1 MSSSSSDDE
10 TPWFIDTLVE
20 VTAVDSY
27 KVLLPF
33 ARKNKW
39 VYFFGVLS
47 LLTVDAFQLMIPEVL
62 RRVTDRLQANTL
74 DARSLLQYALFT
86 VFIGVMIMLFRY
98 AWRILIINASRRLE
112 YEMRNELFNH
122 LLSLST
128 SYYNR
133 KRTGD
138 LMAHATND
146 IQAVR
151 MAASAGVI
159 TLTDALFLNIAAI
172 TMMLLT
178 TDVRLTL
185 MALIPMPIL
194 AFTIYTFGSVI
205 GEQFKIVQGAFSSL
219 TENVQENISGMRV
232 IKSFA
237 REKDEIN
244 RFDVTNQD
252 LFKKNMKLALIFGSY
267 HPGIQFISGISYVIT
282 LVYGTGLVL
291 NRTIS
296 LGDFVAFNA
305 YLASLVWSVPV
316 IGFVINILQRG
327 AASLTRINLVMAE
340 KPEINEPVKPL
351 PLEDFQGQ
359 VRFDKVSFRY
369 PGSNE
374 DAIHHFSMALPSG
387 SSLGIMGKTGSGK
400 STIPALL
407 LRLYDP
413 TDGVI
418 TVDDKPL
425 HQLSLT
431 DLRKHIGY
439 VEQNSFIFST
449 SIAENIA
456 FGAASASREEIQEAA
471 KLAGLH
477 GDILQFPKGYDT
489 VVGERGVTLSGGQK
503 QRLSIARALLKN
515 PSMLILDDALS
526 AVDTQTEKNILD
538 QLKETIA
545 TRSTLII
552 AHRVSTLQHCDQII
566 VLENGVLTESGT
578 HNELIQLD
586 GYYARQY
593 QRQQLEDEW
602 SME

>member
-1 MSSSSSDDE
+1 
-10 TPWFIDTLVE
+10 
-20 VTAVDSY
+20 VDSY
-27 KVLLPF
+27 KMLLPF
-33 ARKNKW
+33 AKKNKW

-47 LLTVDAFQLMIPEVL
+47 LLAVDAFQLMIPEVL

-74 DARSLLQYALFT
+74 DARILLQYALFT
-86 VFIGVMIMLFRY
+86 VFIGVMIMVFRY

-112 YEMRNELFNH
+112 YEMRNDLFTH

-128 SYYNR
+128 SYYSR

-146 IQAVR
+146 VQAVR

-185 MALIPMPIL
+185 VALLPMPVL

-205 GEQFKIVQGAFSSL
+205 GVQFKIVQEAFSSL
-219 TENVQENISGMRV
+219 TENVQENISGIRV

-237 REKDEIN
+237 RENDEID
-244 RFDVTNQD
+244 RFDATNQD

-282 LVYGTGLVL
+282 LVYGARLVL
-291 NRTIS
+291 NSTIS

-327 AASLTRINLVMAE
+327 AASLTRINKVMAE
-340 KPEINEPVKPL
+340 KPDIKEPVDPITLKNYK
-351 PLEDFQGQ
+351 GQ
-359 VRFDKVSFRY
+359 VHFENVSFRY

-374 DAIHHFSMALPSG
+374 DAIHHFSMSLPPG
-387 SSLGIMGKTGSGK
+387 TSLGIMGKTGSGK

-413 TDGVI
+413 TAGSI
-418 TVDDKPL
+418 TVDGLPL
-425 HQLSLT
+425 NQVSLT
-431 DLRKHIGY
+431 DLRKQIGY
-439 VEQNSFIFST
+439 VEQNSFIFSS

-456 FGAASASREEIQEAA
+456 FGVATASMEEIQEAA

-477 GDILQFPKGYDT
+477 EDILQFPSGYET
-489 VVGERGVTLSGGQK
+489 GVGERGVTLSGGQK

-515 PSMLILDDALS
+515 PSMLIMDDALS
-526 AVDTQTEKNILD
+526 AVDTETEKNILD
-538 QLKETIA
+538 QLQETIS

-552 AHRVSTLQHCDQII
+552 AHRISTLQHCDQII
-566 VLENGVLTESGT
+566 VLENGILTESGT
-578 HNELIQLD
+578 HEELIRLN
-586 GYYARQY
+586 GYYARQH

>member
-1 MSSSSSDDE
+1 M
-10 TPWFIDTLVE
+10 
-20 VTAVDSY
+20 DSY
-27 KVLLPF
+27 RTLIPF
-33 ARKNKW
+33 AKKNKW
-39 VYFFGVLS
+39 IYFLGVLS

-74 DARSLLQYALFT
+74 DARSLLVYALFT
-86 VFIGVMIMLFRY
+86 VFIGLMIMLFRY

-112 YEMRNELFNH
+112 YEIRNDLFTH

-146 IQAVR
+146 VLAVR

-178 TDVRLTL
+178 TDVKLTL
-185 MALIPMPIL
+185 VALLPMPVL

-205 GEQFKIVQGAFSSL
+205 GVQFKIVQEAFSSL
-219 TENVQENISGMRV
+219 TENVQENISGIRV
-232 IKSFA
+232 IKAFA
-237 REKDEIN
+237 REDDEIN
-244 RFDVTNQD
+244 RFDATNQD

-282 LVYGTGLVL
+282 LVYGTRLVL
-291 NRTIS
+291 NQTIS

-327 AASLTRINLVMAE
+327 AASLTRINKVLAE
-340 KPEINEPVKPL
+340 KPDITEPADPL
-351 PLEDFQGQ
+351 PLPDFKGK
-359 VRFDKVSFRY
+359 VTFEKVSFRY
-369 PGSNE
+369 PGSHD
-374 DAIHHFSMALPSG
+374 DAVHNFSMSLPPG
-387 SSLGIMGKTGSGK
+387 TSLGIMGRTGSGK

-413 TDGVI
+413 TDGLI
-418 TVDDKPL
+418 TVDGLPL
-425 HQLSLT
+425 HQVSLS
-431 DLRKHIGY
+431 DLRQQTGY
-439 VEQNSFIFST
+439 VEQNSFIFSA

-456 FGAASASREEIQEAA
+456 FGVTTSSLEAVQEAA
-471 KLAGLH
+471 VLAGLH
-477 GDILQFPKGYDT
+477 EDILQFPQGYDT

-515 PSMLILDDALS
+515 PSLLILDDALS

-552 AHRVSTLQHCDQII
+552 AHRVSTLYHCDQII
-566 VLENGVLTESGT
+566 VLENGILSESGT
-578 HNELIQLD
+578 HDELIRLN
-586 GYYARQY
+586 GYYAHQY

>member
-1 MSSSSSDDE
+1 
-10 TPWFIDTLVE
+10 
-20 VTAVDSY
+20 
-27 KVLLPF
+27 
-33 ARKNKW
+33 
-39 VYFFGVLS
+39 
-47 LLTVDAFQLMIPEVL
+47 
-62 RRVTDRLQANTL
+62 
-74 DARSLLQYALFT
+74 
-86 VFIGVMIMLFRY
+86 
-98 AWRILIINASRRLE
+98 
-112 YEMRNELFNH
+112 
-122 LLSLST
+122 
-128 SYYNR
+128 
-133 KRTGD
+133 
-138 LMAHATND
+138 MAHATND
-146 IQAVR
+146 ILAVR

-185 MALIPMPIL
+185 VALVPMPVL

-205 GEQFKIVQGAFSSL
+205 GVQFKIVQEAFSSL
-219 TENVQENISGMRV
+219 TENVQENISGIRV

-237 REKDEIN
+237 RENDEIN
-244 RFDVTNQD
+244 RFDATNQD

-282 LVYGTGLVL
+282 LVYGSRLVM
-291 NRTIS
+291 NSTIS

-327 AASLTRINLVMAE
+327 AASLTRINQVMAE
-340 KPEINEPVKPL
+340 KPDINEPAEPL
-351 PLEDFQGQ
+351 ALEEFNGQ
-359 VRFDKVSFRY
+359 IYFENVSFRY

-374 DAIHHFSMALPSG
+374 DAIHHFSMTLPSG

-407 LRLYDP
+407 LRLYD
-413 TDGVI
+413 TTSGTI
-418 TVDDKPL
+418 TVDGLPIN
-425 HQLSLT
+425 QVSLM
-431 DLRKHIGY
+431 DLRKQIGY

-456 FGAASASREEIQEAA
+456 FGVASAPMGDIEEAA
-471 KLAGLH
+471 TLAGLH
-477 GDILQFPKGYDT
+477 DDILQFPKGYET
-489 VVGERGVTLSGGQK
+489 IVGERGVTLSGGQK

-538 QLKETIA
+538 QLKETIS

-578 HNELIQLD
+578 HEELIRLN

>member
-1 MSSSSSDDE
+1 M
-10 TPWFIDTLVE
+10 
-20 VTAVDSY
+20 DSY
-27 KVLLPF
+27 RTLIPF
-33 ARKNKW
+33 AKKNKW
-39 VYFFGVLS
+39 IYFWGVLS

-62 RRVTDRLQANTL
+62 RRVTDRLQTNTL
-74 DARSLLQYALFT
+74 DAGSLLVYALFT
-86 VFIGVMIMLFRY
+86 VFVGLMIMLFRY
-98 AWRILIINASRRLE
+98 AWRILIINGSRRLE
-112 YEMRNELFNH
+112 YEIRNDLFSH
-122 LLSLST
+122 LLSLPT

-146 IQAVR
+146 VLAVR

-178 TDVRLTL
+178 TDVKLTL
-185 MALIPMPIL
+185 VALLPMPVL

-205 GEQFKIVQGAFSSL
+205 GVQFKVVQEAFSSL
-219 TENVQENISGMRV
+219 TENVQENISGIRV
-232 IKSFA
+232 IKAFA
-237 REKDEIN
+237 REDDEIS
-244 RFDVTNQD
+244 RFDATNED

-282 LVYGTGLVL
+282 LVYGARLVL
-291 NRTIS
+291 NQTIS

-327 AASLTRINLVMAE
+327 AASLTRINQVLAE
-340 KPEINEPVKPL
+340 KSDIIEPEDPL
-351 PLEDFQGQ
+351 PLPDFKGQ
-359 VRFDKVSFRY
+359 VRFEKVSFRY
-369 PGSNE
+369 SGSQE
-374 DAIHHFSMALPSG
+374 DAIHNFSMSLPPG
-387 SSLGIMGKTGSGK
+387 TSLGIMGRTGSGK

-413 TDGVI
+413 TTGLI
-418 TVDDKPL
+418 TVDGLPL
-425 HQLSLT
+425 HQVLLT
-431 DLRKHIGY
+431 DLRKQIGY
-439 VEQNSFIFST
+439 VEQNSFIFSS

-456 FGAASASREEIQEAA
+456 FGVASASPEAVQEAA
-471 KLAGLH
+471 VLAGLH
-477 GDILQFPKGYDT
+477 QDILQFPKGYET

-566 VLENGVLTESGT
+566 VLENGILTESGT
-578 HNELIQLD
+578 HDELIRLN

>member
-1 MSSSSSDDE
+1 M
-10 TPWFIDTLVE
+10 
-20 VTAVDSY
+20 DSY
-27 KVLLPF
+27 KMLLPF
-33 ARKNKW
+33 AKKNKW

-47 LLTVDAFQLMIPEVL
+47 LLAVDAFQLMIPEVL

-74 DARSLLQYALFT
+74 DARILLQYALFT
-86 VFIGVMIMLFRY
+86 VFIGVMIMVFRY

-112 YEMRNELFNH
+112 YEMRNDLFTH

-128 SYYNR
+128 SYYSR

-146 IQAVR
+146 VQAVR

-185 MALIPMPIL
+185 VALLPMPVL

-205 GEQFKIVQGAFSSL
+205 GVQFKIVQEAFSSL
-219 TENVQENISGMRV
+219 TENVQENISGIRV

-237 REKDEIN
+237 RENDEID
-244 RFDVTNQD
+244 RFDATNQD

-282 LVYGTGLVL
+282 LVYGARLVL
-291 NRTIS
+291 NSTIS

-327 AASLTRINLVMAE
+327 AASLTRINKVMAE
-340 KPEINEPVKPL
+340 KPDIKEPVDPITLKNYK
-351 PLEDFQGQ
+351 GQ
-359 VRFDKVSFRY
+359 VHFENVSFRY

-374 DAIHHFSMALPSG
+374 DAIHHFSMSLPPG
-387 SSLGIMGKTGSGK
+387 TSLGIMGKTGSGK

-413 TDGVI
+413 TAGSI
-418 TVDDKPL
+418 TVDGLPL
-425 HQLSLT
+425 NQVSLT
-431 DLRKHIGY
+431 DLRKQIGY
-439 VEQNSFIFST
+439 VEQNSFIFSS

-456 FGAASASREEIQEAA
+456 FGVATASMEEIQEAA

-477 GDILQFPKGYDT
+477 EDILQFPSGYET
-489 VVGERGVTLSGGQK
+489 GVGERGVTLSGGQK

-515 PSMLILDDALS
+515 PSMLIMDDALS
-526 AVDTQTEKNILD
+526 AVDTETEKNILD
-538 QLKETIA
+538 QLQETIS

-552 AHRVSTLQHCDQII
+552 AHRISTLQHCDQII
-566 VLENGVLTESGT
+566 VLENGILTESGT
-578 HNELIQLD
+578 HEELIRLN
-586 GYYARQY
+586 GYYARQH

>member
-1 MSSSSSDDE
+1 M
-10 TPWFIDTLVE
+10 
-20 VTAVDSY
+20 DSY
-27 KVLLPF
+27 KTLLPF
-33 ARKNKW
+33 AKKNKW

-62 RRVTDRLQANTL
+62 RRLTDRLQANTL
-74 DARSLLQYALFT
+74 DGRTLLQYALFT
-86 VFIGVMIMLFRY
+86 VFIGVMIMVFRY

-112 YEMRNELFNH
+112 YELRNELFTH
-122 LLSLST
+122 LLNLST
-128 SYYNR
+128 SYYSR

-146 IQAVR
+146 ILAVR

-185 MALIPMPIL
+185 VALVPMPVL

-205 GEQFKIVQGAFSSL
+205 GVQFKIVQEAFSSL
-219 TENVQENISGMRV
+219 TENVQENISGIRV

-237 REKDEIN
+237 RENDEIN
-244 RFDVTNQD
+244 RFDATNQD

-282 LVYGTGLVL
+282 LVYGSRLVM
-291 NRTIS
+291 NSTIS

-327 AASLTRINLVMAE
+327 AASLTRINQVMAE
-340 KPEINEPVKPL
+340 KPDINEPAEPL
-351 PLEDFQGQ
+351 ALEEFNGQ
-359 VRFDKVSFRY
+359 IYFENVSFRY

-374 DAIHHFSMALPSG
+374 DAIHHFSMTLPSG

-407 LRLYDP
+407 LRLYD
-413 TDGVI
+413 TTSGTI
-418 TVDDKPL
+418 TVDGLPIN
-425 HQLSLT
+425 QVSLM
-431 DLRKHIGY
+431 DLRKQIGY

-456 FGAASASREEIQEAA
+456 FGVASAPMGDIEEAA
-471 KLAGLH
+471 TLAGLH
-477 GDILQFPKGYDT
+477 DDILQFPKGYET
-489 VVGERGVTLSGGQK
+489 IVGERGVTLSGGQK

-538 QLKETIA
+538 QLKETIS

-578 HNELIQLD
+578 HEELIRLN